1 MEGLRGGEGG
11 GDKYIYPCICIT
23 AYSCWA
29 VCSLGPTVL
38 EAEGSALIGKGSFS
52 ITFRGKS
59 VRSNCGPPGPPA
71 RTSCA
76 ALPVPDS
83 AALRARIWGD
93 PCTGDPACPPRG
105 PKRLL
110 SLVGCPVPSC
120 PLVPRFAQG
129 KSCGLGPPRTSR
141 PGAAPTGAGC
151 KNGIKTQVNP
161 RVWHRGGRSQAGTAA
176 SATPSLLAPQG
187 DSQNWG
193 FGPSCRTRGS
203 PTHG

>member
-1 MEGLRGGEGG
+1 MATAVISSIYGGAAGRGRG

-76 ALPVPDS
+76 ALPAPDS
-83 AALRARIWGD
+83 AALRARIRGD
-93 PCTGDPACPPRG
+93 PCTGDPACPPRAPKG
-105 PKRLL
+105 PL
-110 SLVGCPVPSC
+110 SLAGCPVPSWGHKHRC
-120 PLVPRFAQG
+120 PPVPRFAQLWFG
-129 KSCGLGPPRTSR
+129 TPPDIPAWCWS
-141 PGAAPTGAGC
+141 
-151 KNGIKTQVNP
+151 
-161 RVWHRGGRSQAGTAA
+161 HR
-176 SATPSLLAPQG
+176 
-187 DSQNWG
+187 
-193 FGPSCRTRGS
+193 CRL
-203 PTHG
+203 